1 MHGVRRELRAVRR
14 VRARKRRALEKRASA
29 SGEFG
34 RGRFAEAPD
43 ELVSQLVTSLDLDHD
58 GALCLSEFVAG
69 FKEGNRQGL
78 QLRSPQTGVSSRRHF
93 RRVPW
98 NHPIHNAAEAIMP
111 SNTLAFLGGS

>member
-1 MHGVRRELRAVRR
+1 M
-14 VRARKRRALEKRASA
+14 RASDPAGDGTLLRGALLRYSA
-29 SGEFG
+29 SDFNL
-34 RGRFAEAPD
+34 EAPD